1 MCMQDK
7 CSQNN
12 LNAYFPATP
21 QNNKQQPQLYG
32 IQIKEMGLAEDFF
45 FKRLMF

>member
-1 MCMQDK
+1 MCKHDK

-12 LNAYFPATP
+12 LNAYFPDTP
-21 QNNKQQPQLYG
+21 QNNKQQPQLDG

-45 FKRLMF
+45 QERLKF